1 MIELSYSELI
11 THNGYKDRLLYL
23 MRHGT
28 TFEETFGGL
37 RHLNQRFYRSRE
49 WKRVRRLVI
58 TRDYGCDLAIPGMNI
73 PGPIYVHHINPITPN
88 VLIEKPSL
96 VLDPE
101 FLITTSFDTHQRIH
115 YSIRD
120 FLELEMGEREPG
132 DTKLW

>member
-1 MIELSYSELI
+1 MIELTYTELI
-11 THNGYKDRLLYL
+11 THQGYKDRLLYL
-23 MRHGT
+23 MTHGT

-73 PGPIYVHHINPITPN
+73 TGPIYVHHMNPITPN

-101 FLITTSFDTHQRIH
+101 FLITTSFDTHQRVH

-120 FLELEMGEREPG
+120 FLELEIGEREPG